1 MLNLGARLSGATRMN
16 TERTMMQ
23 SQPRPSAGF
32 TLIELM
38 VTLAVAAVLLGLAVP
53 AFNDLVR
60 QRDMMAR
67 INDMVVAVSYAR
79 SEAIR
84 RGARV
89 SLQAMDATDDG
100 NEWGGGYCVVVGAG
114 GNCAPTDPEDLLRT
128 FEGFDDA
135 TLDGVD
141 GLADA
146 ATVTFN
152 GRGLPDL
159 DDAGSIRLCSTDAT
173 IDPGRVINISRTGR
187 ADVEELECNG

>member
-1 MLNLGARLSGATRMN
+1 MGRDAREM
-16 TERTMMQ
+16 ERKMMQ

-53 AFNDLVR
+53 AFNELVR
-60 QRDMMAR
+60 QREMMSR

-89 SLQAMDATDDG
+89 SLQAVDATDDT
-100 NEWGGGYCVVVGAG
+100 NEWGAGYCVVTGAG
-114 GNCAPTDPEDLLRT
+114 GSCAPAAPDEVLRT

-135 TLDGVD
+135 TFDGVG
-141 GLADA
+141 GLDDV

-159 DDAGSIRLCSTDAT
+159 DDAGAIRLCSNDDTV
-173 IDPGRVINISRTGR
+173 DPGRVMNVARTGR
-187 ADVEELECNG
+187 ADVEELECHG

>member
-1 MLNLGARLSGATRMN
+1 MQA
-16 TERTMMQ
+16 ERIMMQ
-23 SQPRPSAGF
+23 SQLRPSAGF

-89 SLQAMDATDDG
+89 SLQAVDASDED
-100 NEWGGGYCVVVGAG
+100 NEWGAGYCVVVGAG
-114 GNCAPTDPEDLLRT
+114 GSCAPADPEDLLRT

-135 TLDGVD
+135 TFDGVD

-159 DDAGSIRLCSTDAT
+159 DDAGSIRLCSNDDTV
-173 IDPGRVINISRTGR
+173 DPGRVMNVSRTGR